1 MAVNLP
7 RRRTVKTAAR
17 RFDLSCQL
25 QNAVEGE
32 SHCLKRGRVE
42 PQRKLG
48 ENFAC
53 RMSAFGTKRT
63 LVGDVAMS
71 AFDPKRTLPATC
83 FGVASSRPSISKCA
97 NLSLADVVFGGALH
111 EATGIHLAFR

>member
-53 RMSAFGTKRT
+53 RMSAFGTKQT
-63 LVGDVAMS
+63 LH
-71 AFDPKRTLPATC
+71 ATC